1 MIIIELKKYYT
12 NIKMSK
18 FIKIIF
24 LVTLNFSLLFSFS
37 AKASEKIK
45 IGLLVPLSGLNKELG
60 QSIIKAVRLAVND
73 INNNSIEIIPKDT
86 ASKANKA
93 LKSAFELKQMG
104 VKVVIGPVFYESI
117 TYLDKI
123 KDVTFL
129 SLTNKTLDLPKNV
142 ISTGINSTSQL
153 NTIKKFLE
161 KNNIKRTIF
170 LTPIQDYEFEVKKG
184 IKDSKIKIYKDYD
197 YSTEPTKLTKQI
209 EEITNYQIRKKNL
222 EDEILRLKK
231 SNQPNKEKKI
241 KKLERR
247 YTLGGLNFDAVV
259 IADFDE
265 SLKSVST
272 SLLYADVSPKD
283 KYFIT
288 LNQWFDESLLNETG
302 IQPLYYPSINKN
314 NFENYKDKFFS
325 QFNEYPS
332 HLALLSYDLVGLVYY
347 LSLKTNLSNLN
358 KLFKK
363 KNSFKGKIGIFDI
376 KNNKINHRL
385 NFYKIE
391 DKKIIEIF

>member
-1 MIIIELKKYYT
+1 
-12 NIKMSK
+12 MSK

-24 LVTLNFSLLFSFS
+24 LVILNFSLLFSFS

-45 IGLLVPLSGLNKELG
+45 IGLMVPLTGSNKELG
-60 QSIIKAVRLAVND
+60 QSIMKAVRLAVKD
-73 INNNSIEIIPKDT
+73 INNDLLEIIPKDT
-86 ASKANKA
+86 ASKASKS

-104 VKVVIGPVFYESI
+104 VKIVIGPIFYESI
-117 TYLDKI
+117 SYLDEI
-123 KDVTFL
+123 KDITFL

-142 ISTGINSTSQL
+142 ISAGINSTSQF
-153 NTIKKFLE
+153 NTIKKFIE
-161 KNNIKRTIF
+161 KNNIRKTIF

-184 IKDSKIKIYKDYD
+184 IKDSKIKIFKDYD

-209 EEITNYQIRKKNL
+209 DEITNYRIRKQNL
-222 EDEILRLKK
+222 DDEILRLKK

-241 KKLERR
+241 YKLEQR
-247 YTLGGLNFDAVV
+247 YTLGNLNFDAVV

-265 SLKSVST
+265 SLKSVTT
-272 SLLYADVSPKD
+272 SLLYTDVSPKK

-288 LNQWFDESLLNETG
+288 LNQWFDKALLNEVD
-302 IQPLYYPSINKN
+302 IQPLYYPSINLN
-314 NFENYKDKFFS
+314 NFENYKDKFFRE
-325 QFNEYPS
+325 FKEYPS

-347 LSLKTNLSNLN
+347 LSLKTDLSNLN

-391 DKKIIEIF
+391 NKKIIEIF